1 MSSLSAALK
10 PPTKWVAVAAIIFAG
25 CSGVAAPVTDAPA
38 SPATLPSP
46 TPTIETSTAPPLT
59 SVAPVSA
66 SKPSAGAADA
76 FAKCHIGDLI
86 LIGRVTG
93 MGQIASAK
101 NLAHYVPLT
110 GREPQLAEDGPAWI
124 IQIRGDVPQPGGEV
138 WTDPTCV
145 VTQSE
150 FGYFATGPVRN
161 TATGKVVTPEPPTTP
176 PDTKLPPL
184 AP

>member
-1 MSSLSAALK
+1 MTSLTAVLK
-10 PPTKWVAVAAIIFAG
+10 TPMKWVAISAIAIAG
-25 CSGVAAPVTDAPA
+25 CSGVATPVTEPPGWGAATPTPA
-38 SPATLPSP
+38 S
-46 TPTIETSTAPPLT
+46 TIETSTAPPLT
-59 SVAPVSA
+59 EVTPVSA

-76 FAKCHIGDLI
+76 FAKCHVGDMI
-86 LIGRVTG
+86 LLSRVSG
-93 MGQIASAK
+93 MGLVASAR

-110 GREPQLAEDGPAWI
+110 RREPQLKEDGPAWV

-161 TATGKVVTPEPPTTP
+161 TATGKVVMPEQLATP
-176 PDTKLPPL
+176 PDAKLPPL

>member
-1 MSSLSAALK
+1 MILLSR
-10 PPTKWVAVAAIIFAG
+10 
-25 CSGVAAPVTDAPA
+25 
-38 SPATLPSP
+38 
-46 TPTIETSTAPPLT
+46 
-59 SVAPVSA
+59 VS
-66 SKPSAGAADA
+66 
-76 FAKCHIGDLI
+76 
-86 LIGRVTG
+86 G
-93 MGQIASAK
+93 MGLVASAR

-110 GREPQLAEDGPAWI
+110 GREPQLKEVGPAWV

-161 TATGKVVTPEPPTTP
+161 TATGKVVTPEPPATP
-176 PDTKLPPL
+176 PDAKLPPL